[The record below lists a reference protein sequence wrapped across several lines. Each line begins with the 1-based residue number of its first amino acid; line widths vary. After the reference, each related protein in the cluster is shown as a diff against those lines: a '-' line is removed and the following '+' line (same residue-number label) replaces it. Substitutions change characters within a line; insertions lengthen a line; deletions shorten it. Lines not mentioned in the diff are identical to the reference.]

1 MAAVVPSSLTA
12 SAGVPFGGDE
22 QPPTPRVT
30 LTRSEKNSPSPSSI
44 SHMFDR
50 NSPAEYTRER
60 SEPLSISSPSVE
72 LSVTSS
78 GSDLSISLTE
88 SDLAEVPKVPGN
100 VVYVDGHSR
109 RTHPTRPTR
118 GVLHPGR
125 VISTASAYTVK
136 KHLTLQSL
144 GTDLNQVDNPRLQK
158 YHRRDNKPVF
168 LPHDAVCL
176 HPCPPLCS
184 SCLPP
189 DAAPLWD
196 RWFKHALLLKDH
208 HVLTTK
214 RLVQLFTPLL
224 L

>member
-12 SAGVPFGGDE
+12 SAGVPFG
-22 QPPTPRVT
+22 
-30 LTRSEKNSPSPSSI
+30 
-44 SHMFDR
+44 
-50 NSPAEYTRER
+50 ER

-158 YHRRDNKPVF
+158 YHRRADREDDGSHTPRD
-168 LPHDAVCL
+168 PL
-176 HPCPPLCS
+176 HS
-184 SCLPP
+184 
-189 DAAPLWD
+189 
-196 RWFKHALLLKDH
+196 
-208 HVLTTK
+208 
-214 RLVQLFTPLL
+214 VQLNSRGLSLSATCREG
-224 L
+224 